1 METIRL
7 RSDAGQEVI
16 INKPKKK
23 ALAELAKA
31 EQEERTPVLPEQ
43 DREDAVN
50 YLAWLAKSYRDPSA
64 TPEKTGKKDK
74 KTAEPEAPASEE
86 GK

>member
-1 METIRL
+1 MDTIEL
-7 RSDAGQEVI
+7 KNAAGQEVI

-31 EQEERTPVLPEQ
+31 EQEERAPVLPEQ

-50 YLAWLAKSYRDPSA
+50 YLAWVARGYRDPSV
-64 TPEKTGKKDK
+64 TPEKAPR
-74 KTAEPEAPASEE
+74 TAKAPASEE